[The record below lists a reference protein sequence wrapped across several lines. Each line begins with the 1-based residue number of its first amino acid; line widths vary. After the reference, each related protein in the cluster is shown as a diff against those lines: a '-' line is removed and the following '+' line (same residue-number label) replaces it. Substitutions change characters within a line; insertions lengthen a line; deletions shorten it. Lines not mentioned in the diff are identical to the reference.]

1 MLKKWME
8 IMDNFVKILK
18 IYWILDKNVI
28 LRIVKE
34 YKVKGWRLII
44 SLVIMH

>member
-28 LRIVKE
+28 LIVKE
-34 YKVKGWRLII
+34 YKVKGWRLIM